1 MVASPF
7 YSPFNCIDNNMKT
20 LRKGDYDHTVSFL
33 KRMLSH
39 SGHPLEISQEFDD
52 TTEDMVREFQTTSN
66 LESDGVVG
74 KNTWE
79 KLFIGAYNFGLGAT
93 NFVLEKNEWFEQYV
107 EKNAIYLHHTAG
119 LHRPD
124 YTIGWWER
132 DNEPG
137 KLMRVGTSFVIG
149 RKSID
154 GDSTFDGVTYRA
166 FKEIYWAHHLGTK
179 LGQNRLFNQKS
190 IGIEICSLGPL
201 SKAGDGTFL
210 FKSNNTKIEV
220 PRSEVCE
227 LDREWRGHRY
237 FQKYTDKQIDECERL
252 ILTLA
257 KIFDIPL
264 GDIRYDR
271 SWFEIDPRAE
281 DGAPGLWTH
290 CNVRK
295 DKTDCFP
302 QPEFIDMLNGLYAKY
317 PDFQPDYSTMES
329 TVAGHPKDLD
339 DELIKD
345 YTRDLYEIS
354 HKF

>member
-1 MVASPF
+1 MVILSFCAPL
-7 YSPFNCIDNNMKT
+7 NCIYKNMKT
-20 LRKGDYDHTVSFL
+20 LRKGDHDHTVSL
-33 KRMLSH
+33 LQRMLSQ
-39 SGHPLEISQEFDD
+39 SGHPVEISQEFDD
-52 TTEDMVREFQTTSN
+52 NTDNKVREFQRASH
-66 LESDGVVG
+66 LASDGVVG
-74 KNTWE
+74 KKTWE

-93 NFVLEKNEWFEQYV
+93 NYMLEKNEWFEQYV
-107 EKNAIYLHHTAG
+107 EKDTIYLHHTAG

-137 KLMRVGTSFVIG
+137 QLMRVGTSFVIG

-154 GDSTFDGVTYRA
+154 GDTSFDGMTYRA

-179 LGQNRLFNQKS
+179 LGQNKLFNQKS
-190 IGIEICSLGPL
+190 IGIEICALGYL
-201 SKAGDGTFL
+201 SKKTDGTFL
-210 FKSNNTKIEV
+210 FETNNTKIEV

-237 FQKYTDKQIDECERL
+237 FQKYTAKQIDECERL

-264 GDIRYDR
+264 KDVRYDR
-271 SWFEIDPRAE
+271 SWFDLNDSAMA
-281 DGAPGLWTH
+281 GVPGLWMH

-302 QPEFIDMLNGLYAKY
+302 QPEFIEMLNGLHSKY
-317 PDFQPDYSTMES
+317 QNFQPDYSTMES
-329 TVAGHPKDLD
+329 AVAGNPKDLD
-339 DELIKD
+339 DELIKN
-345 YTRDLYEIS
+345 YTRDLD
-354 HKF
+354 